1 MTTVT
6 TDPAFIA
13 IQRLLKEAGVS
24 GVNDGVVSVD
34 GRGFEAAADWSSL
47 RSPETYV
54 GYDRTQSFASPDA
67 AKSISVAGIVRRR
80 DWYSTNG
87 RSRAT
92 GRWAGRQPS

>member
-24 GVNDGVVSVD
+24 GVNDGLVSVD
-34 GRGFEAAADWSSL
+34 ARGFEAAADWSSL

-54 GYDRTQSFASPDA
+54 GYARTQSFASPDA
-67 AKSISVAGIVRRR
+67 AKVDQRRR
-80 DWYSTNG
+80 Y
-87 RSRAT
+87 RAPSRLVLNEWSLAE
-92 GRWAGRQPS
+92 R